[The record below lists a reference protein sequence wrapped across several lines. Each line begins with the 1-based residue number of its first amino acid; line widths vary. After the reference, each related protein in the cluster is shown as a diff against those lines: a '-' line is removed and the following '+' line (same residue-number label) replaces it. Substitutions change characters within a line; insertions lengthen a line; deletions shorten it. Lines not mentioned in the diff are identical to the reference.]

1 MSSAAPCVS
10 MGPGRS
16 ERAGSVGCRH
26 GGAQFLQACDSFVL
40 FEQGP
45 SIQADYPSL
54 TCILLKTAL
63 GSKARGKAAALG
75 SVRQEVLLL
84 A

>member
-1 MSSAAPCVS
+1 MQCMGSAAPCVS

-40 FEQGP
+40 SEQGP
-45 SIQADYPSL
+45 STQADYPSL
-54 TCILLKTAL
+54 TCILSKTAL
-63 GSKARGKAAALG
+63 GSEARGKAAALG
-75 SVRQEVLLL
+75 SVR
-84 A
+84 